1 MNNNLT
7 YKVSVI
13 PGDGIGPEI
22 IECALNSLNSVSERF
37 KIDFKII
44 EVKAGDIALKE
55 FGKALPDSTLNQ
67 IKSSDVCIKGPVGE
81 SAMEVIVK
89 MRQLFDLYVNLRPS
103 ISLPNLNSLNEN
115 VDLIIVRENTEDLYR
130 GLEFNAGESA
140 VALRVI
146 SKKACRRTAEYAFKM
161 AMKRKKKVTEI
172 GRAHVWTPVTKRVIK
187 SYKDFFS
194 GYELDA
200 REILSKQFKEVELS
214 ELYVDACA
222 MNLIRNPE
230 DFDIIVTTNMFG
242 DILSDEAA
250 QVVGGLGLAPSA
262 NIGKNFALFEPVH
275 GAAPDIAGNGTAN
288 PIAMILS
295 IKLMLEWLSD
305 HKKDEKCL
313 IAAKAVEKAVY
324 DSLKNNMKTAEIGGN
339 KKTKEIGNIITSSIL
354 DYKS

>member
-1 MNNNLT
+1 VNNNLT

-140 VALRVI
+140 IALRVI

-161 AMKRKKKVTEI
+161 AMKRKKKVTAVHKANVLKITDGLFVESVKEI
-172 GRAHVWTPVTKRVIK
+172 
-187 SYKDFFS
+187 
-194 GYELDA
+194 
-200 REILSKQFKEVELS
+200 SKQFKEVELS

>member
-1 MNNNLT
+1 VNNNLT

-161 AMKRKKKVTEI
+161 AMKRKKKVTAVHKANVLKITDGLFVESVKEI
-172 GRAHVWTPVTKRVIK
+172 
-187 SYKDFFS
+187 
-194 GYELDA
+194 
-200 REILSKQFKEVELS
+200 SKQFKEVELS

>member
-1 MNNNLT
+1 M
-7 YKVSVI
+7 I

-161 AMKRKKKVTEI
+161 AMKRKKKVTAVHKANVLKITDGLFVESVKEI
-172 GRAHVWTPVTKRVIK
+172 
-187 SYKDFFS
+187 
-194 GYELDA
+194 
-200 REILSKQFKEVELS
+200 SKQFKEVELS

>member
-1 MNNNLT
+1 MNNYLT
-7 YKVSVI
+7 YKISVI

-22 IECALNSLNSVSERF
+22 TECAVNSLNSVSERF
-37 KIDFKII
+37 KIDFKMI
-44 EVKAGDIALKE
+44 ETKAGDIALKE

-89 MRQLFDLYVNLRPS
+89 MRQLFDLYANLRPAM
-103 ISLPNLNSLNEN
+103 SLPNIDSLKEN
-115 VDLIIVRENTEDLYR
+115 IDLVIVRENTEDLYR

-140 VALRVI
+140 VALRTI
-146 SKKACRRTAEYAFKM
+146 SKKASKRIAEYAFKM
-161 AMKRKKKVTEI
+161 AMKRRKKVTVVHKANVLKITDGLFVESVKEI
-172 GRAHVWTPVTKRVIK
+172 
-187 SYKDFFS
+187 
-194 GYELDA
+194 
-200 REILSKQFKEVELS
+200 SKQFKEVELS

-250 QVVGGLGLAPSA
+250 QVAGGLGLAPSA
-262 NIGKNFALFEPVH
+262 NIGENFALFEPVH

-305 HKKDEKCL
+305 NKKDEKCL
-313 IAAKAVEKAVY
+313 NAAKAVEKAVY
-324 DSLKNNMKTAEIGGN
+324 DSLKNNIKTIEIGGS
-339 KKTKEIGNIITSSIL
+339 KKTKEIGNIIASSIL
-354 DYKS
+354 NYKS

>member
-7 YKVSVI
+7 YKISVI

-161 AMKRKKKVTEI
+161 AMKRKKKVTAVHKANVLKITDGLFVESVKEI
-172 GRAHVWTPVTKRVIK
+172 
-187 SYKDFFS
+187 
-194 GYELDA
+194 
-200 REILSKQFKEVELS
+200 SKQFKEVELS

>member
-161 AMKRKKKVTEI
+161 AMKRKKKVTAVHKANVLKITDGLFVESVKEI
-172 GRAHVWTPVTKRVIK
+172 
-187 SYKDFFS
+187 
-194 GYELDA
+194 
-200 REILSKQFKEVELS
+200 SKQFKEVELS

>member
-140 VALRVI
+140 IALRVI

-161 AMKRKKKVTEI
+161 AMKRKKKVTAVHKANVLKITDGLFVESVKEI
-172 GRAHVWTPVTKRVIK
+172 
-187 SYKDFFS
+187 
-194 GYELDA
+194 
-200 REILSKQFKEVELS
+200 SKQFKEVELS

>member
-1 MNNNLT
+1 VNNNLT

-140 VALRVI
+140 IALRVI

-161 AMKRKKKVTEI
+161 AMKRKKKVT
-172 GRAHVWTPVTKRVIK
+172 ADLKVFCP
-187 SYKDFFS
+187 
-194 GYELDA
+194 
-200 REILSKQFKEVELS
+200 
-214 ELYVDACA
+214 
-222 MNLIRNPE
+222 
-230 DFDIIVTTNMFG
+230 
-242 DILSDEAA
+242 
-250 QVVGGLGLAPSA
+250 
-262 NIGKNFALFEPVH
+262 
-275 GAAPDIAGNGTAN
+275 
-288 PIAMILS
+288 
-295 IKLMLEWLSD
+295 LEF
-305 HKKDEKCL
+305 C
-313 IAAKAVEKAVY
+313 
-324 DSLKNNMKTAEIGGN
+324 
-339 KKTKEIGNIITSSIL
+339 
-354 DYKS
+354 

>member
-7 YKVSVI
+7 YKISVI

-140 VALRVI
+140 IALRVI

-161 AMKRKKKVTEI
+161 AMKRKKKVTAVHKANVLKITDGLFVESVKEI
-172 GRAHVWTPVTKRVIK
+172 
-187 SYKDFFS
+187 
-194 GYELDA
+194 
-200 REILSKQFKEVELS
+200 SKQFKEVELS